1 MTRSQANTLEEIK
14 KYLPRFD
21 LWDDKYEIKQ
31 FEAKDSEYG
40 VYVYLVT
47 GMKGD
52 EGTMAEA
59 LCRKI
64 RHFVIGKRGGI
75 RSILGG
81 ETKHVSRFELLNR
94 CYEH

>member
-1 MTRSQANTLEEIK
+1 MTHSQEITLETIK
-14 KYLPRFD
+14 NYLPRFD
-21 LWDDKYEIKQ
+21 RTDDRYEIKE
-31 FEAKDSEYG
+31 FEVKDTEYG

-47 GMKGD
+47 GYKGD
-52 EGTMAEA
+52 EGTIAEA

-81 ETKHVSRFELLNR
+81 KTKHVSRFELLNR